1 MQLTSGTI
9 IQPSN
14 QQQQQQSNATGGT
27 TTKTTM
33 IGGNVVKLVPSGA
46 GSLSSALSGGVAGGK
61 ILMKNSNLMQVGKMT
76 TNAAGKP
83 AFVITNKQGQQ
94 IRPAQ
99 QIIFVTTAGGQA
111 IRTVQVSVGGMR
123 FVGRRSGS

>member
-1 MQLTSGTI
+1 
-9 IQPSN
+9 
-14 QQQQQQSNATGGT
+14 
-27 TTKTTM
+27 M
-33 IGGNVVKLVPSGA
+33 IGGNVVKLVSSTA
-46 GSLSSALSGGVAGGK
+46 GTLGTVGGGLAGGK

-111 IRTVQVSVGGMR
+111 IRTVPVSTCGFLWIGLSASVATAFSCLFIAYIWSLELDYLIRMLTAAD
-123 FVGRRSGS
+123 VA